1 MTKSNTGSQ
10 RFSKPLESI
19 KGDILTDT
27 FGRKHNYLRISL
39 TERCNLR
46 CTYCMPAEGIQLSPK
61 DHIMTYEEIYTI
73 AKEFVDR
80 GVTKI
85 RLTGGEPL
93 VRKDAALIME
103 KLAALPVSLTLTT
116 NGVIVDK
123 FIDHFKKCGIK
134 TLNVSLDSLNAK
146 KNNDITRRSYF
157 EKVYQ
162 NILLL
167 VKEGFYV
174 KVNCV
179 LMKGFNDNEIIDFI
193 TITKDL
199 PIQVRFIEFMPFDGN
214 RWNMDK
220 LVSLEEVLSQVN
232 SNFKAENIIKLK
244 DAVNDTTK
252 SYQIKN
258 HKGTF
263 AIISSVTNP
272 FCDGCNRIRLTA
284 NGQIKNCLFSSKES
298 DLLTPL
304 REGKPIQTII
314 QQAIKSKLKIRNGMD
329 TLDKFKESDAH
340 LNNRSMITIGG

>member
-1 MTKSNTGSQ
+1 MTKSNVGH
-10 RFSKPLESI
+10 RKPVTT
-19 KGDILTDT
+19 DILTDT
-27 FGRKHNYLRISL
+27 FGRKHDYLRISL

-61 DHIMTYEEIYTI
+61 AHIMTYEEIYTI
-73 AKEFVDR
+73 AKKFVDL

-103 KLAALPVSLTLTT
+103 KLSSLPVQLTLTT

-123 FIDHFKKCGIK
+123 FIDHFKKCGIT
-134 TLNVSLDSLNAK
+134 TLNVSLDSLDAN
-146 KNNDITRRSYF
+146 KNTEITRRFYF

-162 NILLL
+162 NIVLL
-167 VKEGFYV
+167 VKEGFHV

-179 LMKGFNDNEIIDFI
+179 LMKGFNDNEVIDFI
-193 TITKDL
+193 NLGKDL
-199 PIQVRFIEFMPFDGN
+199 PIQIRFIEFMPFDGN
-214 RWNMDK
+214 KWNMDK
-220 LVSLEEVLSQVN
+220 LVSLQEILNQVH
-232 SNFKAENIIKLK
+232 SNFEEDDIMKCE
-244 DAVNDTTK
+244 DAPNDTTK
-252 SYQIKN
+252 SYQIKEYQ
-258 HKGTF
+258 GTF

-304 REGKPIQTII
+304 RAGKPISPIVQKAI
-314 QQAIKSKLKIRNGMD
+314 QAKLKVRNGMD
-329 TLDKFKESDAH
+329 TIDKFNNPDSH
-340 LNNRSMITIGG
+340 NNRSMIAIGG

>member
-1 MTKSNTGSQ
+1 MTK
-10 RFSKPLESI
+10 PH
-19 KGDILTDT
+19 ILTDT

-46 CTYCMPAEGIQLSPK
+46 CTYCMPADGIQLSPK

-73 AKEFVDR
+73 AKEFVSM

-93 VRKDAALIME
+93 IRKDAALIME
-103 KLAALPVSLTLTT
+103 KLSSLPIQLTLTT

-134 TLNVSLDSLNAK
+134 TLNVSLDSLDTK
-146 KNNDITRRSYF
+146 KNKEITRRSYF

-162 NILLL
+162 NIILL
-167 VKEGFYV
+167 VKEGFQV

-179 LMKGFNDNEIIDFI
+179 LMKGFNDDEIIDFI
-193 TITKDL
+193 NLSKNL
-199 PIQVRFIEFMPFDGN
+199 PVHVRFIEFMPFDGN
-214 RWNMDK
+214 QWNMEK
-220 LVSLEEVLSQVN
+220 LVSLKEVLSKVH
-232 SNFKAENIIKLK
+232 SNFKEDDVIKLK
-244 DAVNDTTK
+244 DAPNDTTK
-252 SYQIKN
+252 SYQIK
-258 HKGTF
+258 GYQGIF

-304 REGKPIQTII
+304 RAGKSITPII
-314 QQAIKSKLKIRNGMD
+314 QKAVQTKFKVRSGMD
-329 TLDKFKESDAH
+329 TLDKFSQSDTH
-340 LNNRSMITIGG
+340 SKNRSMIAIGG

>member
-1 MTKSNTGSQ
+1 MTKLSFRSHAAKKFEEGS
-10 RFSKPLESI
+10 P
-19 KGDILTDT
+19 LTDT

-61 DHIMTYEEIYTI
+61 EHIMTYEEIYTI
-73 AKEFVDR
+73 AKKFVQM

-93 VRKDAALIME
+93 VRKDAALILE
-103 KLAALPVSLTLTT
+103 KLASLPVQLTLTT
-116 NGVIVDK
+116 NGVIVDR

-134 TLNVSLDSLNAK
+134 TLNISLDSLHSH
-146 KNNDITRRSYF
+146 KNKEITRRSYF

-162 NILLL
+162 NIILL
-167 VKEGFYV
+167 VNEGFFV

-179 LMKGFNDNEIIDFI
+179 LMKGFNDDEIIDFI
-193 TITKDL
+193 NLSKKL

-220 LVSLEEVLSQVN
+220 LVSLEEILSKVR
-232 SNFKAENIIKLK
+232 SSYKKEDIVKLE
-244 DAVNDTTK
+244 DAPNDTTK
-252 SYQIKN
+252 SYQIKGYQGN
-258 HKGTF
+258 F
-263 AIISSVTNP
+263 AVISSVTNP

-304 REGKPIQTII
+304 RAGKSITPII
-314 QQAIKSKLKIRNGMD
+314 QKTVQSKLKIRNGMD
-329 TLDKFKESDAH
+329 TLDKFGQPSAH
-340 LNNRSMITIGG
+340 SNNRSMIAIGG